1 MASLEVKVGK
11 LSEKKEKGK
20 EGLWGDSGY
29 MGRPRENKTGAGW
42 EGCARTTKK
51 TCKRTRGDNG
61 CGALSW
67 KRESA
72 RLVSFKV
79 AESRAR
85 HLCSGTGE

>member
-1 MASLEVKVGK
+1 VASLEVKVGK

-20 EGLWGDSGY
+20 EY

-42 EGCARTTKK
+42 EGCARTTEK
-51 TCKRTRGDNG
+51 TCKSVIGDNG

-67 KRESA
+67 KCESA